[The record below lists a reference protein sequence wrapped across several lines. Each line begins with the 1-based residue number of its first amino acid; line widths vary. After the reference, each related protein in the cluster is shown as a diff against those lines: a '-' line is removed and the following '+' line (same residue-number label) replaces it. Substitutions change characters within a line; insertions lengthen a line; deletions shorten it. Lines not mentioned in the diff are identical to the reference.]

1 MLDAV
6 LHCGGGSPND
16 RLELL
21 CTYYKQCWP
30 HLFLFLLV
38 LCFCFANFRLID
50 DAAKQHETNERNGR
64 GVWTITKSIFNR
76 NDKALLRWKNT
87 PGNDGDRFD
96 ILIMTAMGRLTGF
109 RADKKILSAGNIVV
123 VFYLLC
129 TAIVATFTMEYRKS
143 RRINHH
149 QHRWAKCV
157 LCVSF
162 VPPTRTSTND
172 RLSRWTIS
180 LDKCR
185 RTYSDRRRRRRCL
198 CAAII
203 HLVELMLKFF
213 SDFGVNYA
221 F

>member
-149 QHRWAKCV
+149 QHRYIQTLNEQNVCFVCRLCRPRVHRLTIDSVVEQFRWINVAEHIRITVVGDVVCV
-157 LCVSF
+157 Q
-162 VPPTRTSTND
+162 P
-172 RLSRWTIS
+172 
-180 LDKCR
+180 
-185 RTYSDRRRRRRCL
+185 
-198 CAAII
+198 
-203 HLVELMLKFF
+203 
-213 SDFGVNYA
+213 
-221 F
+221 